1 MKTCTCLKC
10 DGKNNLHRAEKQTLL
25 SQFKA
30 DQKVFDKA
38 FRQEKRKFENNS
50 FKSLADLA
58 EKASNDPAEMWK
70 RLKALS
76 DRKPASVLLEIRMVQ
91 SALIKRK
98 FLKSGVL
105 ISLNVLKVL
114 KMIQISFTMT
124 ISLSLL

>member
-1 MKTCTCLKC
+1 M
-10 DGKNNLHRAEKQTLL
+10 L

-91 SALIKRK
+91 SALIKKK

-124 ISLSLL
+124 ISLTLL